1 MRPKGLNSTA
11 TRDAPAPALLLAAAI
26 AVVAGGLVFS
36 DTTANAQSAR
46 VRSACA
52 GDYHRFC
59 PAYAVG
65 SPQLRSC
72 MRTVGKRLSPACLDA
87 LVDSGEIPRKDA
99 RRR

>member
-1 MRPKGLNSTA
+1 MPTPA
-11 TRDAPAPALLLAAAI
+11 TRPAPSGRSFLLAP
-26 AVVAGGLVFS
+26 AVVAAV
-36 DTTANAQSAR
+36 TAGILGAMAGEARAQSAK

-65 SPQLRSC
+65 STQLKSC

-87 LVDSGEIPRKDA
+87 LVDSGEISRKDA